1 MTDEKSAERIEIE
14 DRLRKYPW
22 IKESTAEVLE
32 KLFGLPESANGFL
45 KDLSKRPIEG
55 GGVRILNLE
64 KISFSPFPN
73 IFGIIP
79 FFRVQVLNNPEI
91 EYGYEYISWKQGPES
106 GSKGLILLENE
117 EGEITHVVLLKGF
130 KFAVGEEVYDAVG
143 GFASPDEEGIAG
155 MIRRFETEI
164 KEELGIPDI
173 KITRTIPLGRLQ
185 VDAGLTNNYPNLFAA
200 VVDGSQID
208 LKEDVE
214 IENPDPYEMRASVVV
229 IPVEELDR
237 FVLEN
242 DDAYFLGCVARLRV
256 MGII

>member
-1 MTDEKSAERIEIE
+1 MTDEKSTERKGIESM
-14 DRLRKYPW
+14 LRERPW
-22 IKESTAEVLE
+22 IKESATEVLE
-32 KLFGLPESANGFL
+32 KLFGLPEDANGFL
-45 KDLSKRPIEG
+45 EDLLEHPTEG
-55 GGVRILNLE
+55 GGVRILDLE

-73 IFGIIP
+73 IFGIMA
-79 FFRVQVLNNPEI
+79 FFRVQVIKNPEVI
-91 EYGYEYISWKQGPES
+91 YGYEYHSWKQGPES

-130 KFAVGEEVYDAVG
+130 KFAVGREVHDIVG

-155 MIRRFETEI
+155 MIQRFETEI

-173 KITRTIPLGRLQ
+173 EIKRTIPLGRLQ

-200 VVDGSQID
+200 VIDGSQMD
-208 LKEDVE
+208 LREGEE
-214 IENPDPYEMRASVVV
+214 IENSDPYEMRASVVV
-229 IPVEELDR
+229 VSVEDLDQ

-242 DDAYFLGCVARLRV
+242 DDAYFLACSVRLGV